1 MRECRRTTTESP
13 AASGTRGPQSFRIF
27 DLISSLDH
35 PHYPHWEQSLL
46 SSPKN
51 QNREQIERPQRN
63 ENQLLLEHSKVKDG
77 VELSKYS
84 VFFYHYYLFY
94 FRSLLRLSLA
104 FLDIH
109 FVSTTPALWKFW
121 LAVGFIRFIKD
132 RSQPRPTVEQDF
144 IDLKVHRVL
153 LERPR
158 DHCIHVWH
166 VPKGQS

>member
-84 VFFYHYYLFY
+84 VFFYIIIY
-94 FRSLLRLSLA
+94 FTFAPSETFACIPRHS
-104 FLDIH
+104 FCQH
-109 FVSTTPALWKFW
+109 HPALSKFR